1 MPRRILWDQNNI
13 RTRIIDKYFT
23 IIEEFFQQVEKVLL
37 PIPEIQINVCLY
49 IGLNSIYRVFE
60 YVLFKTKNIEKAYY
74 YCQKTYFYYT
84 EYMEQ
89 IHQTNLQNTLNQTD
103 AVLFI
108 YKKTIFELEKDNE
121 NKVFDTITNIM
132 TFEEEISKLNNKEY
146 LTWLIKIPNL
156 INIFFYWDSNY
167 ISFHERSNLCKNLLK
182 KYMYCIDN
190 LDTAIEYI
198 ELIQEKIQM
207 DYQCYY
213 DLLNEIYHFYITNQI
228 KIDENEKN
236 NVVLFKFHV
245 NKSVVLENIKNK
257 NIKYL
262 IKWLHEPIST

>member
-1 MPRRILWDQNNI
+1 MPRRILWDEKNI
-13 RTRIIDKYFT
+13 RGRIVDKYFT
-23 IIEEFFQQVEKVLL
+23 IIEEFFHQIEKVLL
-37 PIPEIQINVCLY
+37 PIPDIQVNVCLY
-49 IGLNSIYRVFE
+49 IGLSSIYRVFE

-89 IHQTNLQNTLNQTD
+89 IHQSNLQNTLNQTD

-108 YKKTIFELEKDNE
+108 YKKTIFELEKDGE
-121 NKVFDTITNIM
+121 NKIFDTITNIM

-146 LTWLIKIPNL
+146 LIWLNKLSSL

-167 ISFHERSNLCKNLLK
+167 ISFSERGILCKNLLK
-182 KYMYCIDN
+182 KYMYNIDK
-190 LDTAIEYI
+190 LDLAIEYI

-207 DYQCYY
+207 DYQCYN
-213 DLLNEIYHFYITNQI
+213 DLLNEIYQYYITNKI
-228 KIDENEKN
+228 TIDEAEKN
-236 NVVLFKFHV
+236 NVVLFKFHI
-245 NKSVVLENIKNK
+245 NKSIVLENIKNK

-262 IKWLHEPIST
+262 KIGRAHV